1 MDKLRNDR
9 RIRTRDDLKFF
20 LALDRASYELT
31 NQTLREKLQE
41 EFHLGHTMLGYWFLK
56 KNRKLEYWANN
67 RYRSPFHHL
76 IYEIK
81 ALRYMFLE
89 RRYGVIVPVNVIGPG
104 ARFWHFGQ
112 GTIIINGRASIGMG
126 FSASANCIVGHAN
139 DEVPEIGNFVEMSVD
154 SKILGGVT
162 IPDDV
167 VVGAGALVIKTVES
181 EGSVMGG
188 VPAKVLPHH
197 VLDEHERRKR
207 AVLIELAKW

>member
-1 MDKLRNDR
+1 
-9 RIRTRDDLKFF
+9 
-20 LALDRASYELT
+20 
-31 NQTLREKLQE
+31 
-41 EFHLGHTMLGYWFLK
+41 
-56 KNRKLEYWANN
+56 
-67 RYRSPFHHL
+67 
-76 IYEIK
+76 
-81 ALRYMFLE
+81 MFLE

-188 VPAKVLPHH
+188 GASKSAFAPCT
-197 VLDEHERRKR
+197 
-207 AVLIELAKW
+207 